1 MKTIIVTGA
10 GKGIGKEVALK
21 LSESNLVYAI
31 SRDISNLNPSETLK
45 PIRFDLSVDTHE
57 LIEVLAGEGM
67 EKIDILINNAGALIN
82 KPFDQIERE
91 ELTYIYKVN
100 FFAPFS
106 LTQSALPYLK
116 RSGHAHVVNIGS
128 VGGVNGTS
136 KFPGLSAYSSS
147 KAALSCLSE
156 CLSEEYKGS
165 ISFNCLAL
173 GAVQT
178 EMLEQAFPG
187 YQAPISAEGMADYI
201 VEFSLNGHKYMNG
214 KTIMVSLSNP

>member
-21 LSESNLVYAI
+21 LSESHLVYAI

-91 ELTYIYKVN
+91 ELTSIYKVN

>member
-21 LSESNLVYAI
+21 LSESHLVYAI

-57 LIEVLAGEGM
+57 LIEVLVGEGM
-67 EKIDILINNAGALIN
+67 EQIDVLINNAGALIN

-100 FFAPFS
+100 LFAPFS

>member
-21 LSESNLVYAI
+21 LSESHLVYAI

-91 ELTYIYKVN
+91 ELIYIYKVN
-100 FFAPFS
+100 LFAPFS

-156 CLSEEYKGS
+156 CLSEEYKSS

>member
-21 LSESNLVYAI
+21 LSESHLVYAI
-31 SRDISNLNPSETLK
+31 SRDISNLNPSDTLK

-67 EKIDILINNAGALIN
+67 EKIDVLINNAGALIN
-82 KPFDQIERE
+82 KPFDQIETE
-91 ELTYIYKVN
+91 ELTHIYKVN
-100 FFAPFS
+100 LFAPFS

>member
-21 LSESNLVYAI
+21 LSESHLVYAI
-31 SRDISNLNPSETLK
+31 SRDISNLNPSDTLK

-67 EKIDILINNAGALIN
+67 EKIDVLINNAGALIN
-82 KPFDQIERE
+82 KPFDQIETE
-91 ELTYIYKVN
+91 ELTHIYKVN
-100 FFAPFS
+100 LFAPFS

-156 CLSEEYKGS
+156 CLAEEFKGS

>member
-10 GKGIGKEVALK
+10 GKGIGKELALK
-21 LSESNLVYAI
+21 LSESHLVYAI

-91 ELTYIYKVN
+91 ELIYIYKVN
-100 FFAPFS
+100 LFAPFS

>member
-21 LSESNLVYAI
+21 LSESHLVYAI

-91 ELTYIYKVN
+91 ELIYIYKVN
-100 FFAPFS
+100 LFAPFS

>member
-21 LSESNLVYAI
+21 LSESHLVYAI

-67 EKIDILINNAGALIN
+67 EKIDVLINNAGALIN
-82 KPFDQIERE
+82 KPFDQIETE
-91 ELTYIYKVN
+91 ELTHIYKVN
-100 FFAPFS
+100 LFAPFS

-178 EMLEQAFPG
+178 KMLEQAFPG

>member
-21 LSESNLVYAI
+21 LSESHLVYAI

-91 ELTYIYKVN
+91 ELTSIYKVN

-156 CLSEEYKGS
+156 CLSEEYRGS

>member
-21 LSESNLVYAI
+21 LSESHLVYAI
-31 SRDISNLNPSETLK
+31 SRDISNLNPSDTLK

-100 FFAPFS
+100 LFALFS

>member
-10 GKGIGKEVALK
+10 GKGIGKQVALK
-21 LSESNLVYAI
+21 LSESHLVYAI
-31 SRDISNLNPSETLK
+31 SRDISNLSPSETLK

>member
-1 MKTIIVTGA
+1 M
-10 GKGIGKEVALK
+10 
-21 LSESNLVYAI
+21 
-31 SRDISNLNPSETLK
+31 
-45 PIRFDLSVDTHE
+45 
-57 LIEVLAGEGM
+57 
-67 EKIDILINNAGALIN
+67 
-82 KPFDQIERE
+82 
-91 ELTYIYKVN
+91 
-100 FFAPFS
+100 
-106 LTQSALPYLK
+106 
-116 RSGHAHVVNIGS
+116 
-128 VGGVNGTS
+128 
-136 KFPGLSAYSSS
+136 
-147 KAALSCLSE
+147 SE

>member
-21 LSESNLVYAI
+21 LSESHLVYAI
-31 SRDISNLNPSETLK
+31 SRDISNLNPSDTLK

-67 EKIDILINNAGALIN
+67 EKIDVLINNAGALIN
-82 KPFDQIERE
+82 KPFDQIETE
-91 ELTYIYKVN
+91 ELTDIYKVN
-100 FFAPFS
+100 LFAPFS

-156 CLSEEYKGS
+156 CLAEEFKGS